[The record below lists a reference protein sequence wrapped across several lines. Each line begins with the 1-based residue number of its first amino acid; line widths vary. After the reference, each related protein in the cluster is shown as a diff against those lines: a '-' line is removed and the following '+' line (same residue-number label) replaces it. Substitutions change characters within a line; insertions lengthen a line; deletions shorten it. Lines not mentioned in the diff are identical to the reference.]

1 MSNYTIASKNQLAKL
16 LATENLTIEHKQVST
31 ASFDMKSRVLTC
43 PIWKDMTS
51 ELYDLFM
58 GHEVGHALDTPLEG
72 WHDSVSTKGANY
84 KHFLNVVEDARI
96 EKKIKRRYPGIK
108 RSFIT
113 AYNRLYDDGFFGHV
127 HNINKM
133 SLIDKIN
140 IHFKCGI
147 TANVNFTDDEMVFVN
162 RIENCETWN
171 DVVAITDDLFTYCK
185 GEQKKMKEDQQSKWL
200 EDSSVKP
207 GDVETDFDD
216 YESDETD
223 DESDDE
229 TEDEEN
235 DSKGKSQS
243 EDESDDETEDEDEES
258 DEINHEKE
266 SADSDNDQFEPECKT
281 DKEFRKN
288 ELSLLDEKCL
298 PYYYIK
304 IPQVN
309 LKYVITPQFRV
320 HELINEHFKKSPN
333 KNKADEL
340 KKFKQKNDNYI
351 NLLVKEFEMRK
362 AATAFAKRKVSASG
376 DIDIN
381 KIYKYQLEDTIFRKI
396 TKVPKGKSHGLVL
409 LLDRSGSMSSNFN
422 GAIEQIMVLAMF
434 CRKVN
439 IPFVVYGFGNCTR
452 GRALDFPGEVGRKSF
467 IQENGAM
474 ILSDVSLREY
484 LNSEM
489 RNSEFINAMGN
500 LALLKKQYN
509 SSYDIPHSE
518 MLSNTPLVQAMIAMK
533 PIVENFRNTKK
544 LDIVNMAI
552 VHDGDA
558 DICNRFMS
566 DEVSKAM
573 ESTQGNYYLVDK
585 KHKINEYIDFNVHGF
600 EGIRTAF
607 FNWFTKT
614 TGVKVFGFFIVP
626 DSPQRIKSELVHRYY
641 VNGVKYSKL
650 HAKNRYEEY
659 LVRGL
664 PETDRLRQKI
674 RADKVLVSS
683 NPGYAKF
690 FFILGGKSLE
700 TNFDEMDVEDGASVR
715 KLKTAFTKM
724 YTQRK
729 SNRVLVNQFIGDIA
743 A

>member
-113 AYNRLYDDGFFGHV
+113 AYNRLCDDGFFGQMF
-127 HNINKM
+127 NINKM

-147 TANVNFTDDEMVFVN
+147 SAGVNFTDDEMVFVN
-162 RIENCETWN
+162 RIENCEVWS
-171 DVVAITDDLFTYCK
+171 DVVSITDDLFAYCK
-185 GEQKKMKEDQQSKWL
+185 GEQKKMKEDQEQKW
-200 EDSSVKP
+200 VKVPSAEP
-207 GDVETDFDD
+207 GDA
-216 YESDETD
+216 ESDF
-223 DESDDE
+223 
-229 TEDEEN
+229 
-235 DSKGKSQS
+235 
-243 EDESDDETEDEDEES
+243 EDEES
-258 DEINHEKE
+258 EDGADGDADGEAGDESEDEADDEESGDINHEKE
-266 SADSDNDQFEPECKT
+266 SADSDSDQFEPECKT

-304 IPQVN
+304 LPQVN
-309 LKYVITPQFRV
+309 LEHVITPQFRV
-320 HELINEHFKKSPN
+320 HDLMNDHFRSRN
-333 KNKADEL
+333 KTNKAEEL
-340 KKFKQKNDNYI
+340 KKFKQKNDNYV
-351 NLLVKEFEMRK
+351 NLMVKEFEMRK
-362 AATAFAKRKVSASG
+362 AASAYSKRKVSATG

-409 LLDRSGSMSSNFN
+409 LLDRSGSMSHNFN

-452 GRALDFPGEVGRKSF
+452 GRALDFPGETGRKSF
-467 IQENGAM
+467 PIEEGALAM
-474 ILSDVSLREY
+474 TDVSLREY

-500 LALLKKQYN
+500 LALLKGKYE
-509 SSYDIPHSE
+509 SHYEIPPSE
-518 MLSNTPLVQAMIAMK
+518 GLSNTPLTQAIIALK
-533 PIVENFRNTKK
+533 PIVEKFRNTRK
-544 LDIVNMAI
+544 LDIVNLAI

-558 DICNRFMS
+558 DYCNRFISNNVSIAMS
-566 DEVSKAM
+566 RE
-573 ESTQGNYYLVDK
+573 QGNYYLVDK
-585 KHKINEYIDFNVHGF
+585 KHKINEYIDFTLHGNDA
-600 EGIRTAF
+600 IRTSI

-626 DSPQRIKSELVHRYY
+626 DSAGRIKTEIVRRYY
-641 VNGVKYSKL
+641 VNGVKYSKI
-650 HAKNRYEEY
+650 HSKNRWDEY
-659 LVRGL
+659 RIRSI
-664 PETDRLRQKI
+664 PETDILRQKM

-700 TNFDEMDVEDGASVR
+700 TNFDEMVVEDGASVR
-715 KLKTAFTKM
+715 KLKSAFTKM
-724 YTQRK
+724 YTKRK

-743 A
+743 V